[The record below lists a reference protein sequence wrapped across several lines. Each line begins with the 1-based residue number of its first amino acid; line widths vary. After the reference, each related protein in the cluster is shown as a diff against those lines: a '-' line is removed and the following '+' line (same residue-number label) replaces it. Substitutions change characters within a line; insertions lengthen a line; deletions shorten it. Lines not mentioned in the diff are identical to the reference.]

1 MTFDELFKYYA
12 DIGFSSY
19 QQPQGIETIQTEMV
33 SPIADVTQ
41 AQPIVAPILPID
53 YGQGND
59 RDDSGINYFNRNE
72 LLGSADY
79 FPQFP
84 FEQRLKTG
92 LASLYDVYSGLPTP
106 MNLIKKGFERM
117 EQNRLAK
124 LEAER
129 IAAEKAEA
137 ERIAQEKIREEE
149 RRIAETKRLAEQN
162 RQTGG
167 GGYQSTWGQSARE
180 GGGGRDFMSGRGT
193 AAEMGSF

>member
-41 AQPIVAPILPID
+41 AQPIVAPILPVD
-53 YGQGND
+53 YGQGDD
-59 RDDSGINYFNRNE
+59 RDDSGINYFNRDE

-106 MNLIKKGFERM
+106 MNLIKQGFERM

-137 ERIAQEKIREEE
+137 ERIAQEKIKQAEE
-149 RRIAETKRLAEQN
+149 AAYQQKLAKSKTVIQD
-162 RQTGG
+162 RDGG
-167 GGYQSTWGQSARE
+167 GGWQEQTRAKEKAGEKVA
-180 GGGGRDFMSGRGT
+180 GPGFGRG
-193 AAEMGSF
+193 AYF

>member
-12 DIGFSSY
+12 DMGFSSY

-53 YGQGND
+53 YGQGDD
-59 RDDSGINYFNRNE
+59 RDDSGINYFNRDE

-92 LASLYDVYSGLPTP
+92 LASLYDVYSKLPTP

-137 ERIAQEKIREEE
+137 ERIAQEKIKQAEE
-149 RRIAETKRLAEQN
+149 AAYQQKLAKSKTVIQDRN
-162 RQTGG
+162 GG
-167 GGYQSTWGQSARE
+167 GGWQEQTRAKEKAGEKVA
-180 GGGGRDFMSGRGT
+180 GPGFGRG
-193 AAEMGSF
+193 AYF

>member
-41 AQPIVAPILPID
+41 AQPIVAPILPVD
-53 YGQGND
+53 YGQGDD
-59 RDDSGINYFNRNE
+59 RDDSGINYFNRDE

-106 MNLIKKGFERM
+106 MNLIKQGFERM

-137 ERIAQEKIREEE
+137 ERIAKEKIKKAEE
-149 RRIAETKRLAEQN
+149 AAYQQKLAKSKTVIQD
-162 RQTGG
+162 RDGG
-167 GGYQSTWGQSARE
+167 GGWQEQTRAKEKAGEKVA
-180 GGGGRDFMSGRGT
+180 GPGFGRG
-193 AAEMGSF
+193 AYF

>member
-12 DIGFSSY
+12 DMGFSSY

-41 AQPIVAPILPID
+41 AQPIVAPILPVD
-53 YGQGND
+53 YGQGDD
-59 RDDSGINYFNRNE
+59 RDDSGINYFNRDE

-84 FEQRLKTG
+84 FEQKLKTG

-106 MNLIKKGFERM
+106 MNLIKQGFERM

-137 ERIAQEKIREEE
+137 ERIAQEKIKQAEE
-149 RRIAETKRLAEQN
+149 AAYQQKLAKSKTVIQD
-162 RQTGG
+162 RDGG
-167 GGYQSTWGQSARE
+167 GGWQEQTRAKEKARE
-180 GGGGRDFMSGRGT
+180 KVAGPGFGRG
-193 AAEMGSF
+193 AYF

>member
-137 ERIAQEKIREEE
+137 ERIAQEKIKQAEE
-149 RRIAETKRLAEQN
+149 AAYQQKLAQSKTVIQD
-162 RQTGG
+162 RDGG
-167 GGYQSTWGQSARE
+167 GGWQEQTRAKEKAGEKVA
-180 GGGGRDFMSGRGT
+180 GPGFGRG
-193 AAEMGSF
+193 AYF